1 MHRMMNLCLA
11 LVLAAY
17 LSGCQSVAGEEMV
30 GAPDEVVNTLQGI
43 DMVYASYNGQALSAR
58 GGQSCCIDIPAKWHP
73 GMMATVE
80 WTVDEHR
87 DTNLGGSKK
96 PHPDTPEWVI
106 WGKIHESQYV
116 TRRAVVPV
124 PRYDKIS
131 SLTLVFLPCNQV
143 VPLIDVTEWARVMNT
158 EGFGLVDYD
167 AVIQKRLGAKK
178 SCPKS

>member
-17 LSGCQSVAGEEMV
+17 LSGCQSVAGEEMF
-30 GAPDEVVNTLQGI
+30 GASDQVVNTLKGI
-43 DMVYASYNGQALSAR
+43 DMVYASYNGQELSAR

-73 GMMATVE
+73 GMMATIE
-80 WTVDEHR
+80 WTVDAHPE
-87 DTNLGGSKK
+87 TNLGGIKA
-96 PHPDTPEWVI
+96 PHPDTQQWDD
-106 WGKIHESQYV
+106 WYDIHKSQYI
-116 TRRAVVPV
+116 THRAVVPV
-124 PRYDKIS
+124 PRYDNIS
-131 SLTLVFLPCNQV
+131 SLTVVFLPCNQV
-143 VPLIDVTEWARVMNT
+143 VPIIDEVERGRVMNT